1 MNSTVQLSTGIHHMH
16 HCYKGN
22 GFNCF
27 YGKAKSYSR
36 ALPFLYHF
44 AQDLDW
50 TSSSATDRLQSE
62 MEESHLY
69 FGGRLFLNWS
79 HPIVRRKMLE
89 VFDFWLDYID
99 GFYLKHL
106 DHLMID
112 SESALY
118 DILKDLRNLLNRKLT
133 REGIGVRK
141 ILVCSSDF
149 VHKRHKL
156 MLNYMRDPLAPN
168 DPKMGTT
175 ANNASKVVDIYTYFD
190 LIDFQLNID
199 INKTE
204 TIRDQ
209 VNAIFLNA
217 PKSFPWIHWSV
228 GNVATSRLSTRIGS
242 QYTAS
247 AVFLLIMLPGTVSI
261 FYGDEIGIQDTFDL
275 ISHKVLL

>member
-1 MNSTVQLSTGIHHMH
+1 MLKQNLIL
-16 HCYKGN
+16 
-22 GFNCF
+22 
-27 YGKAKSYSR
+27 
-36 ALPFLYHF
+36 LPFLYYF
-44 AQDLDW
+44 EQDLDW
-50 TSSSATDRLQSE
+50 TSSSATDRLQSD
-62 MEESHLY
+62 MEDSHLY

-89 VFDFWLDYID
+89 VFEFWVDYVD

-106 DHLMID
+106 DHLQID
-112 SESALY
+112 SEAALH
-118 DILKDLRNLLNRKLT
+118 DILEELRNLLNTKLT
-133 REGIGVRK
+133 HEGTPTRK
-141 ILVCSSDF
+141 ILICSSNF
-149 VHKRHKL
+149 AHKRHKL
-156 MLNYMRDPLAPN
+156 LFNHMRNPLESN
-168 DPKMGTT
+168 DHRMSTT

-242 QYTAS
+242 EYSVT
-247 AVFLLIMLPGTVSI
+247 AVFLLIMLPGTISL
-261 FYGDEIGIQDTFDL
+261 FYGDEIGIRDTFDPL
-275 ISHKVLL
+275 SHKVILV